1 MKHHTLQSLAQE
13 QSAQKRRKKLTAPCV
28 YWQTL
33 RAYMDAIEERRLQDI
48 KGKKGLL
55 VDTARI
61 LVRDYGWNKVEES
74 YTIRRYLDRAEKI
87 WHISTH

>member
-1 MKHHTLQSLAQE
+1 MEYL
-13 QSAQKRRKKLTAPCV
+13 

-33 RAYMDAIEERRLQDI
+33 RAYMDAIGERRLQGQ

-61 LVRDYGWNKVEES
+61 LVRDYDWNKKEDS
-74 YTIRRYLDRAEKI
+74 YTIRRYLDRAEKM
-87 WHISTH
+87 WHISTGEKLKKN